1 MPVSIRVANIKL
13 THVDS
18 LGVAVDKDAVDT
30 TLNKLRLSGSQ
41 EHRVIPNGT
50 GSAESPNA
58 AGFPTVAAYLAA
70 EASDDHALAYLD
82 QYTIITQM
90 IT

>member
-1 MPVSIRVANIKL
+1 MAVSIRVANIKL
-13 THVDS
+13 THVNA
-18 LGVAVDKDAVDT
+18 LGNAVDKDAVGT
-30 TLNKLRLSGSQ
+30 TLETIRVSASQ

-50 GSAESPNA
+50 GAAESPNSG
-58 AGFPTVAAYLAA
+58 GFPTVPAYLDA
-70 EASDDHALAYLD
+70 EAADDHALAYMD

>member
-1 MPVSIRVANIKL
+1 MPVSIRVSNIKL

-18 LGVAVDKDAVDT
+18 LGNAVDKDAKGT
-30 TLNKLRLSGSQ
+30 TLEKMRLSGSQ

-50 GSAESPNA
+50 GAAESPNS
-58 AGFPTVAAYLAA
+58 GEFKTVAAYLAL
-70 EASDDHALAYLD
+70 EAADAHALAYMD

>member
-18 LGVAVDKDAVDT
+18 LGVAVDKDAIDT

-41 EHRVIPNGT
+41 EHRVIPNGS
-50 GSAESPNA
+50 GFAESPNSD
-58 AGFPTVAAYLAA
+58 GFKTVAEYLAA
-70 EASDDHALAYLD
+70 EAVDAHALAYLD
-82 QYTIITQM
+82 QYTVITQM